1 MSQTQQEIT
10 IGTMA
15 DFAAMRGP
23 DDMIGSLI
31 PLLAKEHPILKDMVL
46 VPSNMS
52 LEHMTVQQA
61 SVPTV
66 EPIGFN
72 DPTPTVKTDG
82 TQVLDTLSIWKIYT
96 KVGVDEA
103 ELNGNSAQYRFN
115 QSMGAIQ
122 GMNNGVADCMFYG
135 NELTNRKKFTGIA
148 PRKDDISTT
157 LNDRGFPVISAGG
170 ASSDNTSIYLIG
182 HGTNGLV
189 GIYPRHTAAG
199 LRHEDQ
205 GVKDD
210 TIVNATTHETS
221 TREVYR
227 DKFMWEIGIAEIN
240 FLNSG
245 RIANIDVSDLLTYGT
260 ASDSSPNLLDLFD
273 QAYCRIKSPSSVKL
287 VAYCNR
293 WVYQVLRSML
303 RSHASVLL
311 SWGEMLN
318 PFTMLPERTLMFDD
332 VPIRV
337 DDSILNTESV
347 VS

>member
-23 DDMIGSLI
+23 NDMIGALI
-31 PLLAKEHPILKDMVL
+31 PILAKEHPILKDMVM
-46 VPSNMS
+46 VPSNMTM
-52 LEHMTVQQA
+52 EHLTTLQA
-61 SVPTV
+61 SVPSID
-66 EPIGFN
+66 PIGFN
-72 DPTPTVKTDG
+72 DPTPTVKTDA
-82 TQVLDTLSIWKIYT
+82 TQVLDTMSIWSVNT
-96 KVGVDEA
+96 KVGVAES

-115 QSMGAIQ
+115 QNMGVIQ

-135 NELTNRKKFTGIA
+135 NELTNKKKFTGLA

-157 LNDRGFPVISAGG
+157 LNERGFTVISAAG
-170 ASSDNTSIYLIG
+170 ASSDNTSIFLVG
-182 HGTNGLV
+182 HGANGMV
-189 GIYPRHTAAG
+189 GIYPKNTSAG
-199 LRHEDQ
+199 LTHLDE

-210 TIVNATTHETS
+210 VIVDSSTHETS
-221 TREVYR
+221 VRRVYR
-227 DKFMWEIGIAEIN
+227 DLFRWEVGIAEIN
-240 FLNSG
+240 HQNSG

-260 ASDSSPNLLDLFD
+260 SNDSSPDLLNLFD
-273 QAYCRIKSPSSVKL
+273 QAFVRIKSPSSVRL

-293 WVYQVLRSML
+293 WVYQVLRAML
-303 RSHASVLL
+303 RTHASVLL

-318 PFTMLPERTLMFDD
+318 PFTGLPERTLMFDD

-347 VS
+347 VA